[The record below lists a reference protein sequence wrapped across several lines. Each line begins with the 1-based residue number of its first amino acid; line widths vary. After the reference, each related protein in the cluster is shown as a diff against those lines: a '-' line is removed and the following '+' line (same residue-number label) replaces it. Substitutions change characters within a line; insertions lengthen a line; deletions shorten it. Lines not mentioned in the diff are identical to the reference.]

1 MRLLTFLFDCAL
13 FVCKTSHRLKIN
25 PSEDNNHEA
34 LLTAW
39 CMATR
44 SSQFQLKTTT
54 IDDTDLPATVVLLF
68 FFFLIFFLFMQEIGH
83 VQRSPNRYQH
93 PRQGAGHRRPGQ
105 PPPSRS
111 HDPRRIQFS
120 QIAKDTLEAAR
131 RGYVDEPNP
140 NQNRVYRHSIAADI
154 NYSRRNTILC
164 PDDFIEH
171 WQSPH
176 PLGGQF
182 PLRPAKLAVLPL
194 STIQGAR
201 YLKEVQNRRSN
212 SLLGI
217 LNFASA
223 TKPGGGFINGATAQ
237 EESIARSSSLYE
249 SLSSRTAKPFYEL
262 HRRDDGGGLYTH
274 SMIYSPTVVLFR
286 DDNGAWVTPLRVEVV
301 TSPAVNAGQVRKKY
315 GRHNSRQHR
324 SDADDNRDGGAAAIE
339 GLIRE
344 VMTER
349 MGRILALFELRG
361 VRNLVLGSFGT
372 GVFQNDVRMVAEIWR
387 ELLVGRQARFS
398 TSFDRVLFAIPDGN
412 TLNRFKD
419 GLGPVSG
426 F

>member
-1 MRLLTFLFDCAL
+1 VVLLVSARSGEGLL
-13 FVCKTSHRLKIN
+13 S
-25 PSEDNNHEA
+25 HEA
-34 LLTAW
+34 LLADGG
-39 CMATR
+39 MATR

-54 IDDTDLPATVVLLF
+54 IDDTDLPATVFLLF

-83 VQRSPNRYQH
+83 VQHSPNRYQR
-93 PRQGAGHRRPGQ
+93 PRQGHRRLR
-105 PPPSRS
+105 PPPPPPGRR
-111 HDPRRIQFS
+111 HDARRAQFS
-120 QIAKDTLEAAR
+120 QIAEDTLDAIR
-131 RGYVDEPNP
+131 RGYVNEPIP
-140 NQNRVYRHSIAADI
+140 NENSFYRHSIAVDVNA
-154 NYSRRNTILC
+154 SRRNTILC
-164 PDDFIEH
+164 PDDFIELRH

-176 PLGGQF
+176 RPGNQYLS
-182 PLRPAKLAVLPL
+182 RPAKLAVLPL

-201 YLKEVQNRRSN
+201 YLRDVMQNRRSN

-223 TKPGGGFINGATAQ
+223 TKPGGGFINGAIAQ

-262 HRRDDGGGLYTH
+262 HKRDDGGGLYTH

-286 DDNGAWVTPLRVEVV
+286 DDNGAWMRPLRVEVV
-301 TSPAVNAGQVRKKY
+301 TSPAVNAGLVRKRH
-315 GRHNSRQHR
+315 GRHNSRQQR
-324 SDADDNRDGGAAAIE
+324 SDADGGRDGGAAALE

-412 TLNRFKD
+412 TLDRFKD
-419 GLGPVSG
+419 VLGPVS